1 MKLVAAIRAA
11 AHDSPPPA
19 IDGLVAAQ
27 SDMAAHGA
35 LESELRMAHLLG
47 QCAHESLRFTKVVES
62 LSYSTADRIF
72 VVFRRHF
79 RDLAHAERFVRNPQ
93 KLANHVY
100 ANRNGNGPPSSGDGF
115 RFRGRG
121 YLQLTGRSNYAR
133 FGDRLG
139 IGLVDAPDRAT
150 EPGIAWQIAAAY
162 LGTRKKQGKTAFE
175 WADQNNVEAVTLIV
189 NGGTNGFED
198 RRSRTARALSA
209 LRGIRVLPRLKR
221 GAEGDDVELLQRALA
236 AKGFSPGALDGDF
249 GSNTVEAVK
258 TLQAA
263 AGLRADGVVG
273 HDTWIELKPF
283 PS

>member
-19 IDGLVAAQ
+19 IEGLVAAQ
-27 SDMAAHGA
+27 TDMAVHGA
-35 LESELRMAHLLG
+35 LDSELRMAHLIG

-62 LSYSTADRIF
+62 LSYSTADRIL

-79 RDLAHAERFVRNPQ
+79 RDLAHAHQFVRNAE

-100 ANRNGNGPPSSGDGF
+100 ANRNGNGPPRSGDGF

-139 IGLVDAPDRAT
+139 IDLLAAPDRAA
-150 EPGIAWQIAAAY
+150 EPWIAWRIASAY

-189 NGGTNGFED
+189 NGGTNGLDD
-198 RRSRTARALSA
+198 RRSRTASALSA
-209 LRGIRVLPRLKR
+209 LRSITVLPRLKR
-221 GAEGDDVELLQRALA
+221 GAEGDDVARLQRALA

-249 GSNTVEAVK
+249 GSKTVAAVK
-258 TLQAA
+258 AFQAA

-273 HDTWIELKPF
+273 HDTWNGLKPL
-283 PS
+283 PR